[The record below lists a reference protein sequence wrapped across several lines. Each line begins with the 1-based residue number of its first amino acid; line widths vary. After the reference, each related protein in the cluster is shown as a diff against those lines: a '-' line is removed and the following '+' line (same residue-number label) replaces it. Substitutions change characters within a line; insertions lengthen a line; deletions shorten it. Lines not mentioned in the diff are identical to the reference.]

1 MLFPSLTPLFLILI
15 AVVILTC
22 IWLNTLSSRI
32 GVPALLAFMLLGML
46 FANNG
51 LWPVRFDNYDFAKE
65 TCTVALIFIMFYGG
79 FGTRWESVK
88 PVVRESILLASVGV
102 LATAALVG
110 LFCHY
115 VLHWALLESLLF
127 GAVMGSTDAAS
138 VFSILRSKRLGLR
151 NNTAPMLEMESGS
164 NDPAAYMLTIILLS
178 VMNGSASGGGIVW
191 NVFAQIV
198 FGGLGGLVIAWLA
211 VFGFRHIPYFAS
223 GFDSLYIFAVAIAA
237 YAFPT
242 MIGGNGYLSA
252 YIVGIVL
259 GNEEFSNKKS
269 LVSFFDGFTGLMQV
283 LIFFLLGLLAHPA
296 QMHKAVLPA
305 IAIFLF
311 MLLVA
316 RPAAVFG
323 ILTPFRKYGI
333 KQQALIS
340 FVGLRGA
347 ASIVFAIMA
356 MVSPAFLEHDI
367 FNVVFVV
374 VLLSIGLQGSL
385 IPWMAHKLDMIDPN
399 ADIMKTFNDYSG
411 GTDMLFGRVPV
422 TTDSA
427 WAGREIRTLGLPRN
441 LLIALVMRNGER
453 ILPRGSTVLQPGDE
467 VITMTR
473 GFEDT
478 DTFLIEKKVKVD
490 SRRVGSR
497 IADYPGKGLVVMVR
511 RGEENIIPN
520 GDTVLQ
526 AGDKLVILNLGQP
539 AVPSGTDDKASEKK
553 A

>member
-164 NDPAAYMLTIILLS
+164 NDPAAYMLTVSLLS

-191 NVFAQIV
+191 TVFAQIV

>member
-1 MLFPSLTPLFLILI
+1 MMFPSLTPLFLILI

-164 NDPAAYMLTIILLS
+164 NDPAAYMLTVILLS

-323 ILTPFRKYGI
+323 ILTPFRKYGV